1 MIHALC
7 YFAEKRM
14 LLAFKLAQGLR
25 KSKSLFVQ
33 EAVVCTI
40 LKRRKMKKRDTQMYS
55 QLNNQPDRRAERQTE
70 SQTGSKTD
78 WQTERKTVRKKEQ
91 IKEQTNISL
100 FFF

>member
-40 LKRRKMKKRDTQMYS
+40 QHKIPGIMFAMLVE
-55 QLNNQPDRRAERQTE
+55 RA
-70 SQTGSKTD
+70 KY
-78 WQTERKTVRKKEQ
+78 
-91 IKEQTNISL
+91 
-100 FFF
+100 

>member
-40 LKRRKMKKRDTQMYS
+40 LKKILLLTVSNITLLVNLDTTPKCLAKLS
-55 QLNNQPDRRAERQTE
+55 AL
-70 SQTGSKTD
+70 SCL
-78 WQTERKTVRKKEQ
+78 
-91 IKEQTNISL
+91 SL
-100 FFF
+100 KIRILMVIRHFEYLVNKH

>member
-40 LKRRKMKKRDTQMYS
+40 QKIINNEGKRVFEA
-55 QLNNQPDRRAERQTE
+55 N
-70 SQTGSKTD
+70 
-78 WQTERKTVRKKEQ
+78 
-91 IKEQTNISL
+91 
-100 FFF
+100 

>member
-33 EAVVCTI
+33 EAVVCTV
-40 LKRRKMKKRDTQMYS
+40 Q
-55 QLNNQPDRRAERQTE
+55 E
-70 SQTGSKTD
+70 SMIFVSLYFISKD
-78 WQTERKTVRKKEQ
+78 VEPIPK
-91 IKEQTNISL
+91 I
-100 FFF
+100 

>member
-40 LKRRKMKKRDTQMYS
+40 LKMVVEMV
-55 QLNNQPDRRAERQTE
+55 QLNHDLPWKVCNPTQTFNGLW
-70 SQTGSKTD
+70 SVSF
-78 WQTERKTVRKKEQ
+78 
-91 IKEQTNISL
+91 S
-100 FFF
+100 